1 MKSMYTYLD
10 LYDEL
15 QELTG
20 EEKNWFFTT
29 CQDCLKALGVE
40 IPVYA
45 LRAKVRMLWESVGR
59 WRIRLLRL
67 RKKRISPLT
76 HTLSMNAMR
85 QSSTVD
91 GISRLR
97 HWSR

>member
-15 QELTG
+15 QELTE

-45 LRAKVRMLWESVGR
+45 LRHDLLTGKSKDGGFGYCGSERSVY
-59 WRIRLLRL
+59 
-67 RKKRISPLT
+67 
-76 HTLSMNAMR
+76 H
-85 QSSTVD
+85 
-91 GISRLR
+91 
-97 HWSR
+97 H